1 MKMKS
6 NPVTQ
11 HAILRTS
18 LSLLALALLAVGIWA
33 TILLVL
39 TNKITLSLVIVLVG
53 DWVVLGCVGAC
64 IIILWRLVQHSQ
76 RISLAVHRLRWLLGV
91 ITIIIATISLT
102 FAYIWAQSGDAP
114 GLIFIGLFLSAMPF
128 ACWVLV
134 SVWQVTLES
143 NAKS

>member
-6 NPVTQ
+6 KPVTR
-11 HAILRTS
+11 HAILHTS
-18 LSLLALALLAVGIWA
+18 LSLLTVTLLAVGIWA

-39 TNKITLSLVIVLVG
+39 TNKITLPLIIVLVG
-53 DWVVLGCVGAC
+53 GWVVLGCIGAG
-64 IIILWRLVQHSQ
+64 IIILWQLVQHSKKV
-76 RISLAVHRLRWLLGV
+76 SLAVHRLRWLLGV

-143 NAKS
+143 NTKS